1 MSIEDIATLP
11 TPPHMAHKTKR
22 LRENAPKYIAS
33 VIANSSAF
41 DGIKGLDDLK
51 TKAVRP
57 LAGGMMSANYLVEIP
72 GRPAVVIK
80 LLYDG
85 ADAEAEALHF
95 WQTSG
100 ANVVT
105 VLQHG
110 IVPSTKRTKHH
121 IKYLIMEAVLDKDG
135 QPAPTCDNYVVEHP
149 TAIRR
154 IGYLLGQELATMH
167 ARTSHRTFGD
177 FADLPQ
183 AAPYKSWNAYLE
195 GYIDMHYKYLLS
207 IGIAAADLEK
217 LRSVVMHTRFA
228 AHGCYV
234 HGDYSL
240 RNSMIEKTRPL
251 TIAIFDPNPVIGDPS
266 WDLAVLYNNY
276 HFAKR
281 RVELAPDHK
290 RYVATYKLERSTLR
304 SFVKGYEAT
313 TGAEINM
320 RHVIL
325 SQIMQTMFL
334 AQTEED
340 KRAANRKKHKHA
352 ALELEVQVR
361 RDNLIQKMYLLTHM
375 RANAYLRKLNNANEQ
390 ELLKNLY

>member
-1 MSIEDIATLP
+1 MSIDDIATLP
-11 TPPHMAHKTKR
+11 TPPHMGHQTKR

-33 VIANSSAF
+33 IIGGNSAF
-41 DGIKGLDDLK
+41 EGVKSLDDLK
-51 TKAVRP
+51 TQAVRP
-57 LAGGMMSANYLVEIP
+57 LAGGMLSANYLVEVP
-72 GRPAVVIK
+72 GQPARVIK

-95 WQTSG
+95 WQKSG

-121 IKYLIMEAVLDKDG
+121 IKYLIMDAVLGKDG
-135 QPAPTCDNYVVEHP
+135 QPAPTCDTYVAEHP

-177 FADLPQ
+177 FADLPK
-183 AAPYKSWNAYLE
+183 ALPYKSWNAYLE

-207 IGIAAADLEK
+207 TGIAAADLEK
-217 LRSVVMHTRFA
+217 LRSVVMQTRFDKR
-228 AHGCYV
+228 GCYI

-240 RNSMIEKTRPL
+240 RNAMIEKTRPL
-251 TIAIFDPNPVIGDPS
+251 TIKIFDPNPVIGDPS

-290 RYVATYKLERSTLR
+290 RYIATYKLERNTLR
-304 SFVKGYEAT
+304 GFVEGYEAA
-313 TGAEINM
+313 TGTEINM

-334 AQTEED
+334 GQIEEE
-340 KRAANRKKHKHA
+340 KRAANRKKHKHT

-361 RDNLIQKMYLLTHM
+361 RDNLVQKLYLLTHM
-375 RANAYLRKLNNANEQ
+375 RANAYLRKLNNADERQ
-390 ELLKNLY
+390 LLKNF